1 MNAPCHITTV
11 DQHKGDHATGM
22 RIMELATVTTRFS
35 DFSDIR
41 WEALTADDKEWWT
54 GHLADMHAASVEL
67 ASLDSE
73 HRALAKEWLLENPAD
88 GIDGAASQVRQ
99 AIRETAAAKPRTY
112 DVTELP
118 TTDNV
123 PKGLERVSLV
133 TDDETGN
140 GYYQVEQA
148 DGEFYL
154 CDADG
159 DKVEIGSWTLQR
171 VLADIPADDSDAFFE
186 AIAVTAKSAE

>member
-1 MNAPCHITTV
+1 
-11 DQHKGDHATGM
+11 
-22 RIMELATVTTRFS
+22 
-35 DFSDIR
+35 
-41 WEALTADDKEWWT
+41 
-54 GHLADMHAASVEL
+54 
-67 ASLDSE
+67 
-73 HRALAKEWLLENPAD
+73 LLENPAD

-171 VLADIPADDSDAFFE
+171 VLADIPVDDSDAFFE